1 MANKVLQNLK
11 DDPSWLHQLDNSS
24 PILNSANNQS
34 TPFSNQTQFSIENQN
49 QIHDQLNA
57 YAFAPASLPP
67 STLPPVPTNLSKQGA
82 LSVDPLVF
90 NPSNFSSPSA
100 FSTVRAQQARRATV
114 SLSSPQFNRLRFHP
128 NQSAWSGPSDYA
140 SHKLINSPVTRQDAH
155 PNFETWVPGTNLHP
169 NFTIP
174 EEPEALSDGIL
185 QALPQVNFDHSSSY
199 SQPPIDTRFRSSSLS
214 FLDGIFPTVRSVNC
228 EAEVGEYETANSLA
242 PAPDH
247 SDFQSSSSF
256 SQTLGNPIEYHASDW
271 VTPPYHL
278 EPSPSDSPNQAPQT
292 DSTLG
297 LYPSTELSHTEMPRS
312 RPSPPGQSDP
322 NGSVVGLEASVLASD
337 DLDLSLPLFELPVT
351 SSQTGFQNK
360 QSSHNWNLDET
371 SMPPLLHKPQTRLN
385 RGFSFTYGCIPNGN
399 WEAAESIRNT
409 DQFTWDRDSLASL
422 QSVMPLGTAIEPRRE
437 SDPSPAAPLPQR
449 PWEQRHRYSISHMPS
464 AVSNASFNKLD
475 SAPYL
480 GYAPDLDFE
489 KLSRSR
495 QSPSFSTQAS
505 QPTSA
510 GPNTAATSVF
520 NEGLLEQW
528 HQSDCTPSHPTQHPF
543 SLSAIGASQY
553 AILPPGLCQT
563 SSKLTLTNLEQAR
576 LPSKSTSPREHSR
589 GPSDHLL
596 NHSQGKKRERSLS
609 IVCQAP
615 PSRYGAYDEP
625 SRFGGLGQGP
635 SPYPPGLN
643 QGVKPKE
650 EDFSGETGE
659 DMIPWQQD
667 LRCDEDLYTP
677 MWCRGQNDK
686 KEGFCDM
693 CEGGAWL
700 RLKNSAFW
708 YHKQYHHGVSSTTG
722 HYFYPPRETKR
733 GLSSANRQQVLGLCH
748 ECNEWVGYS
757 TIPGSSRQAAQ
768 SQASEEA
775 SGSASG
781 AQNVAARG
789 EDEKEE
795 CDELVDEESPKGSEK
810 EKADEKVPTLWYKHA
825 HKCHRHQTCKG
836 AKGRKKS
843 KKNVIGPG
851 KVSGSTKAV
860 S

>member
-1 MANKVLQNLK
+1 MANKVLQTLK
-11 DDPSWLHQLDNSS
+11 DDSSWLHQLDNPS
-24 PILNSANNQS
+24 PIFNLVNNPS
-34 TPFSNQTQFSIENQN
+34 IPFSPQTQSSIEHQN
-49 QIHDQLNA
+49 QVHDQLNA
-57 YAFAPASLPP
+57 YAFAPSSLPQ
-67 STLPPVPTNLSKQGA
+67 STLPPLTTNLSKQDA

-90 NPSNFSSPSA
+90 NPSNLSSPST
-100 FSTVRAQQARRATV
+100 SSGVRAQQARRATV
-114 SLSSPQFNRLRFHP
+114 SLSSPQFSRLRP
-128 NQSAWSGPSDYA
+128 YPDQNAWCGPSDCR
-140 SHKLINSPVTRQDAH
+140 SHKSINSPVKRQDAH
-155 PNFETWVPGTNLHP
+155 PNSATWVPRTNFHP

-174 EEPEALSDGIL
+174 EEPETPSDRNL
-185 QALPQVNFDHSSSY
+185 QSLPQVNLDYLLGSY
-199 SQPPIDTRFRSSSLS
+199 SLPASDTRFRSSSLS
-214 FLDGIFPTVRSVNC
+214 FLEGIFPTEPLLRSDHC
-228 EAEVGEYETANSLA
+228 EAEVGSYETSNGLA

-247 SDFQSSSSF
+247 PDFQSSSSF
-256 SQTLGNPIEYHASDW
+256 SQTLGNLDPMEYHTSDW

-278 EPSPSDSPNQAPQT
+278 EPSPTGSLNQAPQSDYT
-292 DSTLG
+292 VG
-297 LYPSTELSHTEMPRS
+297 LYPSTELSHPEMSSS
-312 RPSPPGQSDP
+312 RPSPPGHSNP
-322 NGSVVGLEASVLASD
+322 NRSVVGLEASVLASG
-337 DLDLSLPLFELPVT
+337 DLDLSLPLFNLPVT

-409 DQFTWDRDSLASL
+409 DQVIWDRDSSASL
-422 QSVMPLGTAIEPRRE
+422 QPLIPLEPTIEPRRE
-437 SDPSPAAPLPQR
+437 SDPSPAAPVPQR

-464 AVSNASFNKLD
+464 AVLNALFNKLE
-475 SAPYL
+475 SASYL
-480 GYAPDLDFE
+480 GYAPNLDFA
-489 KLSRSR
+489 KFSRSR

-505 QPTSA
+505 QPSSA

-528 HQSDCTPSHPTQHPF
+528 NQSKCTPSHPTQHSFPIN
-543 SLSAIGASQY
+543 AVGASQY
-553 AILPPGLCQT
+553 AILPPGLSQT
-563 SSKLTLTNLEQAR
+563 STRLTLTNLDQSR
-576 LPSKSTSPREHSR
+576 LPSQSTSPREHSR

-596 NHSQGKKRERSLS
+596 NQSQGKKRERSLS
-609 IVCQAP
+609 TVFQAP
-615 PSRYGAYDEP
+615 PSRYGAYNEP

-635 SPYPPGLN
+635 SPYPPGLH

-667 LRCDEDLYTP
+667 LR
-677 MWCRGQNDK
+677 
-686 KEGFCDM
+686 
-693 CEGGAWL
+693 
-700 RLKNSAFW
+700 

-768 SQASEEA
+768 SQAPHEA
-775 SGSASG
+775 SGSVSGTKNVEASG
-781 AQNVAARG
+781 
-789 EDEKEE
+789 EDQKDD
-795 CDELVDEESPKGSEK
+795 CDELLEEDSPKRSGNK
-810 EKADEKVPTLWYKHA
+810 KADEKVPTLWYKHA

-843 KKNVIGPG
+843 KKNVEGLG
-851 KVSGSTKAV
+851 KVSGSKKAI